1 MKSAGGKKARW
12 GLAKK
17 INRFFFVCL
26 RVFSSFRL
34 CVWAGAVSS
43 LSFVFFF
50 FLLLEN
56 EERNIFDFLG
66 LWGRL
71 TPLAHS
77 MSVS

>member
-1 MKSAGGKKARW
+1 MQGEKKARW

-17 INRFFFVCL
+17 INRFFGFVLFKGFLFFQAVCL
-26 RVFSSFRL
+26 GR
-34 CVWAGAVSS
+34 CS
-43 LSFVFFF
+43 LLSESFFF